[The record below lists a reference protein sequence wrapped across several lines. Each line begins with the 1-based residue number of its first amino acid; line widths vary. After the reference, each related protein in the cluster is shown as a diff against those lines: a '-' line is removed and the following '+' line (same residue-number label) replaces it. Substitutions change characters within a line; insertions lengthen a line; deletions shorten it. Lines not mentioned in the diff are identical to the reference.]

1 LGTFH
6 ERITGEVSEF
16 VRSARLEDEVD
27 TIPSA
32 VIQTGILFL
41 SLNLT
46 VGNNI
51 AGHARLFTQVKEQL
65 KNVVE
70 GPVVI
75 LSAAEVSNLQT
86 LLRKIVAGCL
96 EIDISDDDDEPEI
109 SKVCSPGI

>member
-1 LGTFH
+1 M
-6 ERITGEVSEF
+6 
-16 VRSARLEDEVD
+16 RSARLEDEVD

-41 SLNLT
+41 SLNLK

-51 AGHARLFTQVKEQL
+51 AGHARLFAQVKEQL

-70 GPVVI
+70 GPVII
-75 LSAAEVSNLQT
+75 LSSAEVSNLQT

-96 EIDISDDDDEPEI
+96 QIDIPEDDDELET
-109 SKVCSPGI
+109 SKVCSSGI

>member
-1 LGTFH
+1 MGTFH

-16 VRSARLEDEVD
+16 VRSAGLEDEAD

-32 VIQTGILFL
+32 VILAGILLF

-46 VGNNI
+46 AGNNI

-65 KNVVE
+65 KSVIE
-70 GPVVI
+70 GPVII

-96 EIDISDDDDEPEI
+96 QIDIPDDDDEMET
-109 SKVCSPGI
+109 SKVHSPGV